1 MSRIKIFITGSRGI
15 VGRHLCAALTSQT
28 HIEVYEFDGDIR
40 DRNDIDAAV
49 TRAGDIDIVINLAAV
64 VAVETVE
71 NDPAKAYSVNV
82 GGVTSLLEVISGK
95 KIRPY
100 FFQCSSAHVYSP
112 SEHAISEDDATE
124 PLSYYGKTKRMA
136 EIVVEDVCN
145 KLDLPWGIGRVFSI
159 HDPAQKGSFLRPRIE
174 ERLRT
179 GNLGSPFE
187 LRGADSVRDFLPAKQ
202 AAEYILA
209 LSLSKHQG
217 IINIGSGE
225 PTRIRDFVQQLSSE
239 KLDVLHVGNSDMLL
253 ANVTRLRNFERNNG
267 ATDL

>member
-1 MSRIKIFITGSRGI
+1 MSHIKLFITGSRGI
-15 VGRHLCAALTSQT
+15 VGSHICAALTSRPDIQ
-28 HIEVYEFDGDIR
+28 VYKFDGDIR

-49 TRAGDIDIVINLAAV
+49 TRAGNIDIVINLAAV

-82 GGVTSLLEVISGK
+82 GGVTSLLDVISTK
-95 KIRPY
+95 KIKPY

-112 SEHAISEDDATE
+112 SEHALSEDDATE
-124 PLSYYGKTKRMA
+124 PMSYYGKTKRMA

-179 GNLGSPFE
+179 ADLSLPFE
-187 LRGADSVRDFLPAKQ
+187 LRGAESVRDFLPAKE

-209 LSLSKHQG
+209 LSLSKYPG
-217 IINIGSGE
+217 IINIGSGK
-225 PTRIRDFVQQLSSE
+225 PTKISDFVQQLSSK
-239 KLDVLHVGNSDMLL
+239 KLDIINLGSSDMLL
-253 ANVTRLRNFERNNG
+253 ANVTRLKSFERNHG
-267 ATDL
+267 ATD